1 VDVVV
6 PFIETMFGMKFLSP
20 DVYFI
25 SDLPSQVQWN
35 DVTAIAA
42 VSFVLAT
49 LATVYPAWRAA
60 RTQPA
65 VALRY
70 E

>member
-1 VDVVV
+1 
-6 PFIETMFGMKFLSP
+6 MKFLSP

-25 SDLPSQVQWN
+25 SDLPSQVHWN